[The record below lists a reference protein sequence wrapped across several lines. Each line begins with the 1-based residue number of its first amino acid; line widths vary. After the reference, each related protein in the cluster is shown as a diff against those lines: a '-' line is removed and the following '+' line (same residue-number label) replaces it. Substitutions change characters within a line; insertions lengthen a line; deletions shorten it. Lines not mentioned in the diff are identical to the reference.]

1 MPDGN
6 DGTAFKVDHQCMA
19 AAFNKSD
26 AVNGFDL
33 ETAAYGFKNNLFA
46 FFFAL
51 IFQSAFQRH
60 VKPAVINRLEKI
72 MGRLQ

>member
-33 ETAAYGFKNNLFA
+33 EAAAYGFKNNLLA
-46 FFFAL
+46 FFLPKFFRARS
-51 IFQSAFQRH
+51 SA
-60 VKPAVINRLEKI
+60 
-72 MGRLQ
+72 M